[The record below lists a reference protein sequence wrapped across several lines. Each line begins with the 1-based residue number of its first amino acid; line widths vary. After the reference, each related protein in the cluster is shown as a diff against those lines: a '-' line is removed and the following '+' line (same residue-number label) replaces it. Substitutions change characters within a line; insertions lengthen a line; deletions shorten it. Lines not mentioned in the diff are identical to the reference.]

1 MSNQCPEAQTLIIAN
16 SKTLC
21 FDSPKEQCSNKY
33 PQFGTTANWSASST
47 GICILAASP
56 TPLPLIIRNGNS
68 SSPCTIGQVY
78 ICSSASPVT
87 GTASCLCAGTGNE
100 STTTLTERASSK
112 SASCDS
118 ALTCFFAD
126 SLPLFLTASAAVVIV
141 VVVLVFCLKRLCCP
155 AISLCPSRKGCIQK
169 ILCCFCRVSTSH
181 VSSNGFTGSVSTLTT
196 STTQQHMMDSDA
208 NNLAAILKILRPS
221 TTRPSTRPSSTQS
234 SASIHDL
241 KHHIPALDLQLK
253 TWRSNPLHPHA
264 LESGAQQRRLSVTMS
279 EKSSL
284 DLGTRTM
291 GISLHTGER
300 RLSISALTE
309 KDLAN
314 VEQVTRIALRMITE
328 LEKER
333 TQERDDGQGEASP
346 RSIEIID
353 TPRSI

>member
-33 PQFGTTANWSASST
+33 PQYGLTANWGASST
-47 GICILAASP
+47 GLCILAATA

-68 SSPCTIGQVY
+68 SLCTIGQVY

-100 STTTLTERASSK
+100 STTTTLTERASSK

-141 VVVLVFCLKRLCCP
+141 VVVLIFCLKRLCCP
-155 AISLCPSRKGCIQK
+155 AISLCPCRKGCVQK
-169 ILCCFCRVSTSH
+169 FLCCFRRGSTSQ

-196 STTQQHMMDSDA
+196 STQQHMMDSDA

-221 TTRPSTRPSSTQS
+221 TRPSSTQS
-234 SASIHDL
+234 SASVHDL
-241 KHHIPALDLQLK
+241 NHHIPALDLQLK

-264 LESGAQQRRLSVTMS
+264 LEAAAQQRRLMS

-314 VEQVTRIALRMITE
+314 VEQATRIALRMITE

-333 TQERDDGQGEASP
+333 TQGGAST
-346 RSIEIID
+346 RSAEIIE